1 MLVALSKRLFATR
14 HPVGAARLTL
24 YDYPLSSASYRV
36 RMALA
41 IKGVDHD
48 RITVDLREGAQN
60 DASFKDKNPAGLV
73 PLLVLADGR
82 PISQSLA
89 ILRYLDSIATPRLFP
104 LDPLEDARVSAMA
117 LSIACD
123 IHPLNNLRVL
133 KYLTGPLAISEAAK
147 NDWYTHWIATGFA
160 ALEAEASAIGGSF
173 CAGESLS
180 AADLCLV
187 PQMFNARRF
196 NVDLSPYPGLR
207 AIDARVR
214 AIPAV
219 EAVAPPQPA

>member
-1 MLVALSKRLFATR
+1 MAE
-14 HPVGAARLTL
+14 ARLTL

-36 RMALA
+36 RLALA

-48 RITVDLREGAQN
+48 RITVNLRDGAQN
-60 DASFKDKNPAGLV
+60 EASFKDKNPAGLV
-73 PLLVLADGR
+73 PLLLLANGR
-82 PISQSLA
+82 TISQSLA

-104 LDPLEDARVSAMA
+104 LDSLEDARVSAMA

-123 IHPLNNLRVL
+123 IHPLNNLRIL
-133 KYLTGPLAISEAAK
+133 KYLTGPLGVSETAK
-147 NDWYTHWIATGFA
+147 NGWYAHWITTGFT
-160 ALEAEASAIGGSF
+160 ALEAEVSAIGGSF

-196 NVDLSPYPGLR
+196 NVDLTPYPALI

-214 AIPAV
+214 ALPAIEV
-219 EAVAPPQPA
+219 VAPPKPA